1 MQNSYSGIVPARD
14 RLEQVAAVKIRVSA
28 ADLHGFVPDDRD
40 GARDRPPV
48 EFDEGGLALGID
60 EAEGVHAE
68 AFDIAVGARD
78 GAI

>member
-1 MQNSYSGIVPARD
+1 
-14 RLEQVAAVKIRVSA
+14 VKIRVGA
-28 ADLHGFVPDDRD
+28 ADLHGFIPDDRD
-40 GARDRPPV
+40 GASDRPPM
-48 EFDEGGLALGID
+48 EFDERRFTLGID